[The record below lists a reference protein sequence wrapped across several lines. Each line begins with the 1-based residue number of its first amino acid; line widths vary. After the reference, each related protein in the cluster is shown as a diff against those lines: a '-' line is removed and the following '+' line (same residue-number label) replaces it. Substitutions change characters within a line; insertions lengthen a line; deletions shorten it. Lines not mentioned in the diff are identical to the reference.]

1 MGYGFDMKKIILLCL
16 FWLLSFSVLAIEIRL
31 DKEYCFPNEKDFRE
45 ILGERFA
52 SRFASLPSIA
62 WGKPGSLVFRTG
74 SYCFILSIETGEY
87 TSISEL
93 NARLGDDKVFME
105 PFEFNDFILFDYGS
119 VFAGFESGV
128 FCVENGWKE
137 IIEPDLLPIRKVS
150 GNQRMDGHENIP
162 YWEKPL
168 YGWYVLVPRP
178 EITDFSERQLMDT
191 QAAVSYKNRMK
202 KSLFQLPIEFYSVR
216 NIGSLDMTAVSFDRF
231 KIAIISELIQET
243 KESPLHFDD
252 RIYILDVIYDG
263 LATCETIMKVESPE
277 QGERIEVL
285 PENTKLLVTGT
296 TTYEIMDNGTEDY
309 WYRVTANGLEG
320 IVFGGDL
327 LIEGDDWTVRLKDR
341 GRPIEWE
348 DLDDYFE
355 YLKQDSHDIQIK
367 ETSEIENENLKN
379 ELVVLDSIDLLEETS
394 NSLPETL
401 SFNAKKSNRLWL
413 QAIGLIAVG
422 IFLAIALILWERR
435 KK

>member
-1 MGYGFDMKKIILLCL
+1 MKKILLLCL

-62 WGKPGSLVFRTG
+62 WGVNESLVVRTG
-74 SYCFILSIETGEY
+74 YYFFILSVETGEY
-87 TSISEL
+87 TFIHEL
-93 NARLGDDKVFME
+93 NALLGDDSIIME
-105 PFEFNDFILFDYGS
+105 TFKYNDFIRFKYGS
-119 VFAGFESGV
+119 VFVGLKSGV

-191 QAAVSYKNRMK
+191 QAAVSYKNKMK

-216 NIGSLDMTAVSFDRF
+216 NIGNLDMTAVSFDRF

-296 TTYEIMDNGTEDY
+296 TTYETRENGTEDY

-327 LIEGDDWTVRLKDR
+327 HIEGDDWTVRLKDR
-341 GRPIEWE
+341 GRPIEWDE
-348 DLDDYFE
+348 LDS
-355 YLKQDSHDIQIK
+355 YLSELSKNNTIIEVEPVKKSNE
-367 ETSEIENENLKN
+367 ETQKKVSENEEIAESRKDWTTLIDQHKRL
-379 ELVVLDSIDLLEETS
+379 LVVLISILGIM
-394 NSLPETL
+394 
-401 SFNAKKSNRLWL
+401 FAVIVVVRL
-413 QAIGLIAVG
+413 G
-422 IFLAIALILWERR
+422 R
-435 KK
+435 KR